1 VNILRHF
8 LLALSH
14 NAQMQDLI
22 SAVPASRRA
31 ARRFVAGEQLED
43 AVVAIRQLNNQG
55 ILATVDY
62 LGEYVSS
69 EMEAHNNADEY
80 LRLLDAIQAHGLQ
93 SHVSVKLTAMGL
105 HIGDDFCHDNVR
117 RIAAKAAATGSFMRI
132 DMEDSA
138 VTSRTLDIYR
148 RLRAEFEPVGIVL
161 QAYLYRTQQDVAALV
176 DEGLANVRLCKGA
189 YDEPPTVAFPLKAD
203 VDANMITLLGQML
216 SACVTHAHGVRLA
229 VASHDGRM
237 IDWAK
242 AYAYHQQI
250 PRDRFEFQM
259 LYGIRRD
266 LQLALAKKGYTM
278 RVYVPYGTAWYGY
291 FMRRL
296 AERPA
301 NTIFFLRALVGQ

>member
-1 VNILRHF
+1 MNILRHF

-14 NAQMQDLI
+14 NAQAQDMI
-22 SAVPASRRA
+22 VAVPAARRA
-31 ARRFVAGEQLED
+31 ARRFVPGEYLED

-55 ILATVDY
+55 ILATVDH

-69 EMEAHNNADEY
+69 EVEARNNADEY
-80 LRLLDAIQAHGLQ
+80 LRLLDAIEAHGLQ

-105 HIGDDFCHDNVR
+105 HIGDDFCYDNVR

-138 VTSRTLDIYR
+138 VTSRTLSIFR
-148 RLRAEFEPVGIVL
+148 RLRADFEPVGIVL
-161 QAYLYRTQQDVAALV
+161 QAYLYRTQEDVKALI
-176 DEGLANVRLCKGA
+176 DEGLANIRLCKGA
-189 YDEPPTVAFPLKAD
+189 YDEPANVAFPLKAD
-203 VDANMITLLGQML
+203 VDANMITLLSQML
-216 SACVTHAHGVRLA
+216 AAGGRDPHGVHLA

-242 AYAYHQQI
+242 AYAYQHQI
-250 PRDRFEFQM
+250 PRDRYEFQM

-266 LQLALAKKGYTM
+266 LQLALARKGYTM

>member
-1 VNILRHF
+1 MNILRHF

-14 NAQMQDLI
+14 NAQAQDMI
-22 SAVPASRRA
+22 VAVPASRRA

-55 ILATVDY
+55 ILATVDF

-69 EMEAHNNADEY
+69 ETEARNNADEY
-80 LRLLDAIQAHGLQ
+80 LRLLDAIAAHGLQ
-93 SHVSVKLTAMGL
+93 AHVSVKLTAMGL
-105 HIGDDFCHDNVR
+105 HIGDDFCYDNVQ

-148 RLRAEFEPVGIVL
+148 RLRTDYATVGIVL
-161 QAYLYRTQQDVAALV
+161 QAYLYRTQQDVATLI
-176 DEGLANVRLCKGA
+176 DEGLARVRLCKGA

-203 VDANMITLLGQML
+203 VDGNMTTLLGQLLM
-216 SACVTHAHGVRLA
+216 ACQEGDPATYLA
-229 VASHDGRM
+229 IASHDSRI
-237 IDWAK
+237 IDFAK
-242 AYAYHQQI
+242 AFAYHHHI

-266 LQLALAKKGYTM
+266 LQLALVKKGYTM

-301 NTIFFLRALVGQ
+301 NTIFFLRALVGR

>member
-1 VNILRHF
+1 MNILRQF

-14 NAQMQDLI
+14 NAQAQDLI
-22 SAVPASRRA
+22 AAVPMARRA
-31 ARRFVAGEQLED
+31 AQRFVPGEHLED

-55 ILATVDY
+55 ILATVDF
-62 LGEYVSS
+62 LGEYVAS
-69 EMEAHNNADEY
+69 EAEARSNADEY

-105 HIGDDFCHDNVR
+105 HIGDDFCYDNVR
-117 RIAAKAAATGSFMRI
+117 RIAAKAAAIGSFMRI

-148 RLRAEFEPVGIVL
+148 RMRAEFETVGIVL
-161 QAYLYRTQQDVAALV
+161 QAYLYRTQQDMTALINE
-176 DEGLANVRLCKGA
+176 DLARVRLCKGA
-189 YDEPPTVAFPLKAD
+189 YDEPPTVAFPSKAE
-203 VDANMITLLGQML
+203 VDANMITLLGQTL
-216 SACVTHAHGVRLA
+216 AASQQHPKGVYLA
-229 VASHDGRM
+229 VASHDSRM
-237 IDWAK
+237 IDWTK
-242 AYAYHQQI
+242 AYAYHNQI
-250 PRDRFEFQM
+250 PRDRYEFQM

-278 RVYVPYGTAWYGY
+278 RVYVPYGAAWYGY

-301 NTIFFLRALVGQ
+301 NLVFFLRALVGQ